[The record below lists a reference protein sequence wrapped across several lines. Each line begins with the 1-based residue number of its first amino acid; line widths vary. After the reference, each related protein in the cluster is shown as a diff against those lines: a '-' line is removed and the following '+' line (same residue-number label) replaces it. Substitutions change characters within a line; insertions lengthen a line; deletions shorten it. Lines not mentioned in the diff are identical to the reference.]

1 MSRPE
6 ESRGLSRVT
15 HVRWTAEDYDKARR
29 MYEQTSDQVR
39 TFSQFLRIMVLT
51 GHITKVVPFTEPAKI
66 TGAVNRVGRNIDD
79 LLKLARE
86 YGIEPGEIRELADQM
101 QGLNQRLD
109 RWWDDYDEARD
120 GRA

>member
-1 MSRPE
+1 MSRLE
-6 ESRGLSRVT
+6 ESNKMSRVT
-15 HVRWTAEDYDKARR
+15 HVRWTAGDYDKARR

-51 GHITKVVPFTEPAKI
+51 GHIIKVVPFTEPAKI
-66 TGAVNRVGRNIDD
+66 TCAVNRVGRNIDD

-86 YGIEPGEIRELADQM
+86 YGIEPGEIKELADQM

-109 RWWDDYDEARD
+109 RWWDDYDKARD

>member
-15 HVRWTAEDYDKARR
+15 HVRWTAKDYDKARR

-66 TGAVNRVGRNIDD
+66 TGAVNRVGRNVDD

-86 YGIEPGEIRELADQM
+86 YGIEPGEIKELAGQM

-109 RWWDDYDEARD
+109 RWWNDYDEARD
-120 GRA
+120 GRP